1 MVLVVFIQLVI
12 CSLIVTDPQRL
23 RLQMSERAPGRCS
36 LSRPGG
42 EGEEARRAPGPG
54 LGLGETNVR
63 PRDHVGLCSNN
74 LAIDRVSILE
84 ALLNS

>member
-1 MVLVVFIQLVI
+1 
-12 CSLIVTDPQRL
+12 
-23 RLQMSERAPGRCS
+23 MSERGRYERMVTRSSWGS
-36 LSRPGG
+36 LSSPGG

-63 PRDHVGLCSNN
+63 PRDPVGLCSIN

-84 ALLNS
+84 ALPNRYLKSEI